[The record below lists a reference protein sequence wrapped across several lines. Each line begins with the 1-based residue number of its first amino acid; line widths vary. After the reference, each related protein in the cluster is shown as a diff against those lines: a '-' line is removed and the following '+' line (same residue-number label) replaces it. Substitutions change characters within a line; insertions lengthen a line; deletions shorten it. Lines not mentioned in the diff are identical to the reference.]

1 MVHIIHLG
9 ALNETPTSDAPIP
22 TEILRVL
29 EQFQYVF
36 EEPKTMSPRWA
47 CDHRSHW
54 WQTLNQL
61 TWNPTDINQNSR
73 LRLKGKY
80 RSYSMPESLNAVQA
94 LSYHLH
100 HWKRK
105 KEGTWCLCIDYRCLN
120 SMTVVSK
127 YPVPVIDELLDEL
140 IGVRWFSKLD
150 LSAGF
155 HPIRLAEGK
164 EF

>member
-1 MVHIIHLG
+1 MDWLRQHNPMNIDWEEHYLTVETKKGLVTLHASSSEQQHWSAISAHELINACKQGYVAHIIHLS
-9 ALNETPTSDAPIP
+9 AINETPTSDAPIP
-22 TEILRVL
+22 TKILRVL

-36 EEPKTMSPRWA
+36 EEPKTLSPRWA

-100 HWKRK
+100 H
-105 KEGTWCLCIDYRCLN
+105 
-120 SMTVVSK
+120 
-127 YPVPVIDELLDEL
+127 
-140 IGVRWFSKLD
+140 
-150 LSAGF
+150 
-155 HPIRLAEGK
+155 
-164 EF
+164 